1 MHVKIFWKLFILM
14 TRCKWLIVQNY
25 WQIEHHKRCVMV
37 VNTTGKNIACHS
49 NTTHNSEHGTQNP
62 TEILKSLITKF
73 SKRLCSWIQ
82 KYSGNAIL

>member
-1 MHVKIFWKLFILM
+1 
-14 TRCKWLIVQNY
+14 
-25 WQIEHHKRCVMV
+25 MV

-82 KYSGNAIL
+82 KYSGNLEMQSSKITPGGGGGREAD